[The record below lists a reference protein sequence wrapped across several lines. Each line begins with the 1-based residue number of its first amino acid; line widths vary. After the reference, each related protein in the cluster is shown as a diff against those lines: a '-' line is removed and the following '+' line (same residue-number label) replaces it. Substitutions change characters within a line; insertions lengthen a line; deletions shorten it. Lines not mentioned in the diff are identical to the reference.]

1 MSYELRVDD
10 RDGIVEI
17 RFFGRVRHSE
27 HLSAR
32 DELLDI
38 CHERRF
44 HKVLVDVRDLEMQGE
59 PSTTELFEFGAS
71 WPDLRKGMS
80 VLLAGV
86 LPRGPKSKTA
96 HVFSSSVPL
105 NRGFFTQGF
114 DDPDDARMWLRH
126 HDR

>member
-17 RFFGRVRHSE
+17 RFFGPAQHSE
-27 HLSAR
+27 HLNAR

-44 HKVLVDVRDLEMQGE
+44 HKVLVDVRDLEFKGE
-59 PSTTELFEFGAS
+59 PSAMGLFEFGAS
-71 WPDLRKGMS
+71 WPDLRKGMT

-86 LPRGPKSKTA
+86 LPRNVQTKTA
-96 HVFSSSVPL
+96 HVFGNAAAL

-114 DDPDDARMWLRH
+114 EDPDEARLWLRH

>member
-17 RFFGRVRHSE
+17 RFFGRARHSE

-59 PSTTELFEFGAS
+59 PSTVELFEFGAS
-71 WPDLRKGMS
+71 WPDLRKGMP

-86 LPRGPKSKTA
+86 LPRGTKSKAA
-96 HVFSSSVPL
+96 HVFGDTVRL

-114 DDPDDARMWLRH
+114 DDPDEARMWLRH